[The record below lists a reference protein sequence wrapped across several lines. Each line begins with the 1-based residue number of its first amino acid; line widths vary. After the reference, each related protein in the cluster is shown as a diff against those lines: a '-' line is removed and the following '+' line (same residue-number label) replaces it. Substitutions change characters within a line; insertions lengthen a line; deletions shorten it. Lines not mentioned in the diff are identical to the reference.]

1 MRIMS
6 EYGRKCLICFENDAY
21 ICAIR
26 MSTVSYI
33 CTYVFVCL
41 FVCLHVI
48 YLPAE
53 YIVEAHTDREQDR
66 RVTEREAEGCQRK
79 GMLLLLLL

>member
-1 MRIMS
+1 MP
-6 EYGRKCLICFENDAY
+6 YVCQQL
-21 ICAIR
+21 AIYAH
-26 MSTVSYI
+26 ML
-33 CTYVFVCL
+33 YVFICL

>member
-1 MRIMS
+1 MMHTV
-6 EYGRKCLICFENDAY
+6 
-21 ICAIR
+21 CAIR

-79 GMLLLLLL
+79 GMLLLLLLLL